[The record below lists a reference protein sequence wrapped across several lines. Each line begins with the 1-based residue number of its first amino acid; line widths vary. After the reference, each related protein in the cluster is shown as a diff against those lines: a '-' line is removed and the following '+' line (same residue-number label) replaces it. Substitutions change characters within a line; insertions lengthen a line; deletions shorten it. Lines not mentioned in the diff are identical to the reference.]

1 MMKKKKSLDS
11 APWIWRTVSTVSIL
25 ATLLLLF
32 GFGYA
37 IKDVIFPEEIPH

>member
-1 MMKKKKSLDS
+1 MNEKKTLDS
-11 APWIWRTVSTVSIL
+11 APWIWRTISTVSIL

-37 IKDVIFPEEIPH
+37 IKDVIYPEGIQL